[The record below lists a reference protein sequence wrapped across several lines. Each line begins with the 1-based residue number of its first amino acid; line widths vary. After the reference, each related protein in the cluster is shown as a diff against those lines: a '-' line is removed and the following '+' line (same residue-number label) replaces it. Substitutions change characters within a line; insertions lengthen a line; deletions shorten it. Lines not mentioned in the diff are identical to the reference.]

1 MSQADTDYEAWK
13 AFHQGQLVA
22 MGLPEDLH
30 RKLFMKLK
38 FEDYDFSQHVQI
50 ILEEETNQ
58 TDMMCIKE
66 MKAESDVFLVDHAW
80 TFRYQDAYSTL
91 SSNQALFER
100 LEKITEKWT
109 EKKDLET
116 ETENKEEEV
125 KVQSLE
131 ELFAKY
137 E

>member
-1 MSQADTDYEAWK
+1 
-13 AFHQGQLVA
+13 

-38 FEDYDFSQHVQI
+38 FEDYDLSQHVQI

-91 SSNQALFER
+91 SSNQTLFER

-125 KVQSLE
+125 KV
-131 ELFAKY
+131 
-137 E
+137 